1 MHYVVCVRF
10 SVDSEASILLYKTVN
25 KTKNYIRFYFRNVLN
40 FFVFGLVAILASSSD
55 SDSGGLSPPPVKKQR
70 LSAAAMQANATSA
83 GPGSTAAVHNGDT
96 VLNSN
101 GANMASE
108 PVSNGEAARAAG
120 PSSSDGI
127 ARNPRAKQLSQCDR
141 DIVRLIGQHLK
152 ELGLK

>member
-1 MHYVVCVRF
+1 M
-10 SVDSEASILLYKTVN
+10 
-25 KTKNYIRFYFRNVLN
+25 LN
-40 FFVFGLVAILASSSD
+40 SFVFELVAILASSSD

-70 LSAAAMQANATSA
+70 LSAAAMQANATS

-96 VLNSN
+96 VVLNSN

-127 ARNPRAKQLSQCDR
+127 SRNPRAKQLSQCDR